1 MISQQRWSDIFPHL
15 SDLWFSGMQVLD
27 DVRDSTRLAAV
38 GFTKAL
44 ATQIVRACTPTDDSS
59 ASSMQRGSGTE
70 QHPDQ
75 ARFKDV
81 KGCGPDETMDLIVPI
96 LLDKGLVA
104 SSLEGRGFSL
114 GVLIQ
119 IVKVHKMYI

>member
-1 MISQQRWSDIFPHL
+1 MISQQRWSDVFPHL

-44 ATQIVRACTPTDDSS
+44 ATQIVRACTPSDDLSVS
-59 ASSMQRGSGTE
+59 QLQRGTVTD
-70 QHPDQ
+70 QPADQ
-75 ARFKDV
+75 ARFRDIN
-81 KGCGPDETMDLIVPI
+81 GCGPDETMDIIVPI
-96 LLDKGLVA
+96 LLEKGLVA

-119 IVKVHKMYI
+119 IVKVI